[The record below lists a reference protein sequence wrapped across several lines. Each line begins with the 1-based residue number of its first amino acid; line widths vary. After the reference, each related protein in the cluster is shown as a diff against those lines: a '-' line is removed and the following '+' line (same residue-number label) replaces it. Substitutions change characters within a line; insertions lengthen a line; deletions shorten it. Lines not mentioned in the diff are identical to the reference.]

1 MPPAGATAAT
11 LDSATAAVLL
21 AAGLIFL
28 LALIL
33 GVWKYRQ
40 MTTSENHLAHPYVDT
55 AHRAALMYSF
65 ATLLIAVFVHF
76 SGFSDT
82 VNLVA
87 AFVMIF
93 YFVAA
98 IVSYAIHGARR
109 DTDNQLRDAVPGTH
123 LFFWTLVAG
132 EIGGLIVLLAGFADA
147 QIF

>member
-1 MPPAGATAAT
+1 MT
-11 LDSATAAVLL
+11 LEAPTAAVLL

-28 LALIL
+28 LALVL

-40 MTTSENHLAHPYVDT
+40 MTISENHLAHPYVDI

-65 ATLLIAVFVHF
+65 ATAMIAVFVQF

-82 VNLVA
+82 VNLIA

-98 IVSYAIHGARR
+98 IVSYSIHGALR
-109 DTDNQLRDAVPGTH
+109 DTDNQIRDAIPGTS

-132 EIGGLIVLLAGFADA
+132 EIGGFVVLLAGFADA
-147 QIF
+147 QII